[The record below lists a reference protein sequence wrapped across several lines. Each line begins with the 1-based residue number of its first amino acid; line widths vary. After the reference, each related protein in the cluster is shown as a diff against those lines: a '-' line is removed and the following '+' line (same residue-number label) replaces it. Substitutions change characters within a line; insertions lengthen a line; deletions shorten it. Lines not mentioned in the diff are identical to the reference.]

1 MKRTVLITGASTGIG
16 AAAARELAANTF
28 VFVHYNASEDA
39 ARAVLADVEK
49 LGGTGALLKADVG
62 SEAEC
67 ARMVQEIKAK
77 TDHLDVLVNNA
88 GGMLERRSFEDGLS
102 WDLMERTFRINTFS
116 AMYLTSEL
124 VPLLRKGTNPCVVN
138 VTSVAIRHGAPTAT
152 IYGSC
157 KAALDSFTRG
167 AAKELGPDIRVNS
180 VAPGVIETPFHE
192 RYSTP
197 ERLEQFKE
205 NTPLKRNGKAGDIAA
220 AIRFLVEN
228 TFMTGESVDVN
239 GGIYMR

>member
-1 MKRTVLITGASTGIG
+1 MKRTVLISGASTGIG
-16 AAAARELAANTF
+16 AAAAIELAPESF
-28 VFVHYNASEDA
+28 VFIHYNASEDA
-39 ARAVLADVEK
+39 ARKVLAEVEK
-49 LGGTGALLKADVG
+49 HGGSGALLKADVG

-67 ARMVQEIKAK
+67 ARMVEEVKAK

-88 GGMLERRSFEDGLS
+88 GGMLERRSFADGLS
-102 WDLMERTFRINTFS
+102 WDLMDRTFRINTYS
-116 AMYLTSEL
+116 AMYMTSNL
-124 VPLLRKGTNPCVVN
+124 LPLLRKGTNPCVIN

-152 IYGSC
+152 IYGAC

-167 AAKELGPDIRVNS
+167 AAKELGPEIRVNA
-180 VAPGVIETPFHE
+180 VAPGVIETPFHD

-197 ERLEQFKE
+197 EKMQQFKE
-205 NTPLKRNGKAGDIAA
+205 ATPLKRNGEAHHIAH

-228 TFMTGESVDVN
+228 TFITGETVDVN